1 MRPGSAEAPRAAQP
15 WRAFASRL
23 VAAGAAALVIWAAG
37 TALGRWVAPA
47 SEETARAAARAHTA
61 ARQALAAMEGSA
73 RDALAVPLQPPL
85 TGAGASR
92 AFGELAAVRDRQT
105 RRSAGGLDLSGF
117 GISLVEADGRPL
129 AWSGRT
135 TRRTSALASP
145 SRPVWRTT
153 AAPSGVEITRL
164 ECRGPWTVGGCPM
177 VVAEWWLPYAGA
189 DAGARVV
196 NLGGQP
202 VTLVEPDTSGLAMAP
217 VSVTA
222 PDGTP
227 LFAATIAPR
236 DVVLQSR
243 RWPLAVRSVA
253 LAALACGWLAAL
265 GPLRRWRRR
274 HSRSA
279 PVAPTLLTAGVMTA
293 AWLSLWMAS
302 PAEWWP
308 HDALTGVRYAS
319 AGLPLVRS
327 PFDAALAAAL
337 ALALAWTLA
346 GSAGTRLRR
355 RRAAAAGHARALLGG
370 VTAAVL
376 AHAST
381 WVLRDAVV
389 SSTLDLRQFSLLAW
403 NPARVLLQ
411 LGLLGGVVALTLVA
425 AVALRG
431 RRPWRHPSVAHALLW
446 LAPGLATALVDR
458 EWAALILTAA
468 AAAAATVAHRV
479 TGAAGR
485 RATGRQLA
493 TAAVLLTATT
503 GAVYLEVYRTSTTAA
518 HEQVATRLAAE
529 VLQQREAVKARL
541 QQAMDD
547 VDALEGLEA
556 LVGGAAP
563 GADEADRAFSVWQ
576 ATALAAPVSSS
587 LELADA
593 TGRRLSR
600 FAFNLP
606 VESAGASPADDSGCD
621 WSVSEEVSP
630 FFGEDRRVWRAS
642 RAICPSAGAPSGF
655 ITLQATVDRSDL
667 PFLAPVRPYAELQ
680 RRPGHL
686 PARDMLGHDVE
697 YTVYGWSGRPLYAS
711 RPAGWALAPEALAAA
726 AASRTPFWARL
737 TRGQDPYD
745 VFIFSD
751 RGAIHA
757 LGLPVASWLTHVMAV
772 AEALVLCGA
781 GVMLAGVLF
790 AVARWRRIS
799 ARRLWRAAAASY
811 YRRLLVALVA
821 AAIVPVVGLALLFR
835 ASVAAQTRASL
846 EQEAVRTASAA
857 ERAIADLAPA
867 LDGAVDD
874 DLLVWV
880 SRLVGADV
888 NVYEDAQLLAT
899 SGRTL
904 FASGLLPPRPP
915 EAVYRDIAL
924 GLRAESVSES
934 VLGDVRYLTVG
945 VPVGGSRLPR
955 IVTVPLALR
964 QESAEA
970 QMAMLDRR
978 VLLVA
983 LFFVLAGGA
992 LGYSL
997 AERMADPVRRLARA
1011 TRRISRGDLD
1021 VTVLVRSSDEF
1032 RNLAEE
1038 FNAMAVEL
1046 GRQRE
1051 QLERT
1056 NRLEAWS
1063 EVARQ
1068 VAHDIKNPLTPI
1080 QLNAEHLKRVHADR
1094 GGPMGAVVDTC
1105 VDTILGQV
1113 RLLRSIASEFSNFAS
1128 TPTVKREAVR
1138 VRELVDA
1145 LVAPYQDALAGTIT
1159 FARTVPDG
1167 LPDVNVDRAL
1177 TARAL
1182 ANLLENALQAIGQH
1196 GTVAVEAASEPG
1208 PAARPGVAIAI
1219 SDSGPGMDAAALA
1232 RAFEPYFSTKAG
1244 GTGLGLPIAKRNIE
1258 ASGGT
1263 VRMTSGAGA
1272 GTRVI
1277 VWLPAVTS
1285 GA

>member
-1 MRPGSAEAPRAAQP
+1 MRPTSAEAPRAAPP
-15 WRAFASRL
+15 WRAIVRRTGG
-23 VAAGAAALVIWAAG
+23 AGAAALLIWAGG
-37 TALGRWVAPA
+37 TTLGHWVAPA
-47 SEETARAAARAHTA
+47 GEETARAAARARA
-61 ARQALAAMEGSA
+61 AADRVLVAMEGGA
-73 RDALAVPLQPPL
+73 RDALALPSPAE
-85 TGAGASR
+85 TDAGRLFVALADVRQRHTDR
-92 AFGELAAVRDRQT
+92 A
-105 RRSAGGLDLSGF
+105 AGVTDLSGI
-117 GISLVEADGRPL
+117 GLSLVAADGRPL
-129 AWSGRT
+129 AWSGRA
-135 TRRTSALASP
+135 TRRPAALASP
-145 SRPVWRTT
+145 ARPVWRVTE
-153 AAPSGVEITRL
+153 APSGVEVTRL
-164 ECRGPWTVGGCPM
+164 ACRGPWVAGACPM
-177 VVAEWWLPYAGA
+177 VVAEWWLPYADGGT
-189 DAGARVV
+189 GARVID
-196 NLGGQP
+196 LGGQR
-202 VTLVEPDTSGLAMAP
+202 VTLVEPDTSGLAMTP
-217 VSVTA
+217 VVVAA

-227 LFAATIAPR
+227 LLSATIAPR
-236 DVVLQSR
+236 DVMLQSR
-243 RWPLAVRSVA
+243 RWSLAVRS
-253 LAALACGWLAAL
+253 AALVTLALGWLLAF
-265 GPLRRWRRR
+265 GPLRRWRRVCP
-274 HSRSA
+274 SA
-279 PVAPTLLTAGVMTA
+279 LRLAPPLATAGVCTA

-319 AGLPLVRS
+319 AGLPLIRS
-327 PFDAALAAAL
+327 PFDAALASAL

-346 GSAGTRLRR
+346 DEVATRVRR
-355 RRAAAAGHARALLGG
+355 RRRLVTGAVRAVLGG
-370 VTAAVL
+370 AVAML
-376 AHAST
+376 AAHASA
-381 WVLRDAVV
+381 WVVRDAVV
-389 SSTLDLRQFSLLAW
+389 SSTFDLRQFSLLVW

-411 LGLLGGVVALTLVA
+411 AGLLGGVVALTLAGA
-425 AVALRG
+425 AALRG
-431 RRPWRHPSVAHALLW
+431 RRPWRRPAPAHGLMW
-446 LAPGLATALVDR
+446 IAPALVAWTIDR
-458 EWAALILTAA
+458 QWAALILAVVAA
-468 AAAAATVAHRV
+468 CAAGLAHRV

-485 RATGRQLA
+485 RAMGRQVAVAAGLL
-493 TAAVLLTATT
+493 AAVTA
-503 GAVYLEVYRTSTTAA
+503 AVYLELFRTSTTAA
-518 HEQVATRLAAE
+518 HDQVATRLAAE
-529 VLQQREAVKARL
+529 VLNQREAVKARL
-541 QQAMDD
+541 LQAMDD
-547 VDALEGLEA
+547 VDALAGLDA
-556 LVGGAAP
+556 LVGGATTG
-563 GADEADRAFSVWQ
+563 GATTDGAEADRAFAVWQ

-593 TGRRLSR
+593 AGRRLSR

-606 VESAGASPADDSGCD
+606 LETAGASPADDSGCD
-621 WSVSEEVSP
+621 WSISEEVLP
-630 FFGEDRRVWRAS
+630 FFGEDRRVWRAA
-642 RAICPSAGAPSGF
+642 RAVCRGDGTASGF
-655 ITLQATVDRSDL
+655 ITIQATVDRSDL

-711 RPAGWALAPEALAAA
+711 RPAGWALGPEALAAA
-726 AASRTPFWARL
+726 AASRTPFWTRL

-745 VFIFSD
+745 ILVFSD

-757 LGLPVASWLTHVMAV
+757 LGLPVASWLTHATGV

-781 GVMLAGVLF
+781 VIALLGLF
-790 AVARWRRIS
+790 VAMVRWRPVS

-821 AAIVPVVGLALLFR
+821 AAVVPVVGLALLFR

-857 ERAIADLAPA
+857 ERAIADLAPTR
-867 LDGAVDD
+867 DGTVDD

-888 NVYEDAQLLAT
+888 NVYEGAQLLAT

-915 EAVYRDIAL
+915 EGVYRDVVL

-934 VLGDVRYLTVG
+934 RLGGVRYLTVG
-945 VPVGGSRLPR
+945 VPMGGSRAAR

-970 QMAMLDRR
+970 EMAMLDRR

-1021 VTVLVRSSDEF
+1021 VAVLVRSSDEF

-1046 GRQRE
+1046 GRQRR

-1094 GGPMGAVVDTC
+1094 GGPMGAVVDAC
-1105 VDTILGQV
+1105 VDTILEQV

-1128 TPTVKREAVR
+1128 TPTVQREPVPVR
-1138 VRELVDA
+1138 ALIDA
-1145 LVAPYQDALAGTIT
+1145 LVDPYREALADTVT
-1159 FARTVPDG
+1159 FVRTVPEG
-1167 LPDVNVDRAL
+1167 LPDVHVDRAL

-1182 ANLLENALQAIGQH
+1182 ANLVENALQAIGQR
-1196 GTVAVEAASEPG
+1196 GAVTIAATGETAEDGRTGVAVE
-1208 PAARPGVAIAI
+1208 IA
-1219 SDSGPGMDAAALA
+1219 DSGPGMDAAALA
-1232 RAFEPYFSTKAG
+1232 
-1244 GTGLGLPIAKRNIE
+1244 
-1258 ASGGT
+1258 
-1263 VRMTSGAGA
+1263 
-1272 GTRVI
+1272 
-1277 VWLPAVTS
+1277 
-1285 GA
+1285 